1 MTRTG
6 MMLVPRGGNS
16 LGDFTPYKVYTVLSG
31 TGEANLSPVALRLG
45 HVVHSERSCNVRDD
59 KGNIRFVTL
68 DFFREFR
75 MKSELGDLFHE

>member
-6 MMLVPRGGNS
+6 MRLVPRSGNS
-16 LGDFTPYKVYTVLSG
+16 LGDFTPYKIYEVISG
-31 TGEANLSPVALRLG
+31 TGEANLSTVALRLG
-45 HVVHSERSCNVRDD
+45 HCIHSENSCNVRDD

-75 MKSELGDLFHE
+75 LDSELGILYHE